1 MQKVLDHTTLK
12 EGQGLGGGAFSIE
25 GRCADVARVEAVVVD
40 GEKRCRQL
48 FAERLLAAEAHPIED
63 GPGVKQAAEG
73 ANQIEEGFW
82 TKHAGVMAGVD
93 GGVVEV
99 GDGALGRLVNA
110 SGNIE
115 F

>member
-1 MQKVLDHTTLK
+1 MQKVLDHAALQ
-12 EGQGLGGGAFSIE
+12 EGQGLGGGAFSIK

-48 FAERLLAAEAHPIED
+48 LAQRILAAQAHPIED

-73 ANQIEEGFW
+73 ANQIQEGFR

-93 GGVVEV
+93 GGVVQV

-110 SGNIE
+110 AGNIE
-115 F
+115 V